1 MGKGVGGRPIPV
13 GAVVLLVPAST
24 AARMRTDA
32 KTVCFILRMG
42 GVEMVGPK
50 KKKEALSEL
59 MLQIYVLAIIMN
71 EPLQ

>member
-1 MGKGVGGRPIPV
+1 M
-13 GAVVLLVPAST
+13 
-24 AARMRTDA
+24 A
-32 KTVCFILRMG
+32 KKEDKRD
-42 GVEMVGPK
+42 EKEEPK